1 MIRHKLFI
9 YGVGHDPRPEVDDFE
24 VLHIIYKLD
33 TIDFD
38 TESNTVLQKA
48 STGLK
53 VLELIPWN
61 LENKI
66 PGQDV
71 NNEILEQWVT
81 ESVNLEKLKE
91 LNIANLK
98 PVT

>member
-1 MIRHKLFI
+1 MIKHRLSVI
-9 YGVGHDPRPEVDDFE
+9 GAGHDPRPEQDDFE
-24 VLHIIYKLD
+24 VLHITYKLE

-38 TESNTVLQKA
+38 PESNTILQRA
-48 STGLK
+48 SSGLK
-53 VLELIPWN
+53 VLELAPWN

-71 NNEILEQWVT
+71 TKEILKQWVT
-81 ESVNLEKLKE
+81 ESVDLENLKE